1 MGEQHFLSA
10 VHAVQL
16 PSLLK
21 GPVYSLTH
29 KALHGPSY
37 PDYVLPVLELR
48 PDEEAEEEDEGDQH
62 HHEDGRV
69 ILNHGTLLSMELTV
83 INFF

>member
-1 MGEQHFLSA
+1 MGVQT
-10 VHAVQL
+10 VQL

-21 GPVYSLTH
+21 GPWDTGGSSLTH

-37 PDYVLPVLELR
+37 PDDVLPVLELR

-62 HHEDGRV
+62 HHEDGCV
-69 ILNHGTLLSMELTV
+69 ILNHGKLLNLLSMEFTA
-83 INFF
+83 